1 MSSKLYYPIIDDI
14 SGDEI
19 YTSSGAKFDSTI
31 KEYTSREITPF
42 RVPGSSS
49 VIALKPAPL
58 PADSN
63 YANIHSSIIAYIEA
77 NLRDPELNTLYLTRR
92 FNISRSHLYRIFK
105 ESGGVAKL
113 IRRKRLEHACRII
126 QGRKHRRIFL
136 KEIAYLCGFRNGTQF
151 SKAFKDH
158 YGYNVKEL
166 QQALGN
172 DRNIPPAPVQNHTM
186 GAPAR
191 ISLQAEPSE

>member
-1 MSSKLYYPIIDDI
+1 MSSNLYYPIIDDI
-14 SGDEI
+14 AGDEI
-19 YTSSGAKFDSTI
+19 YTISDTVDS
-31 KEYTSREITPF
+31 KLEGSTSRKIKTFHVHDLP
-42 RVPGSSS
+42 S
-49 VIALKPAPL
+49 VRAQNPVAL

-63 YANIHSSIIAYIEA
+63 YSNIYSSIIAYIDA
-77 NLRDPELNTLYLTRR
+77 NLRDPELNTLQLTRR

-126 QGRKHRRIFL
+126 QGRKHSRIFL

-151 SKAFKDH
+151 NKAFKDY

-172 DRNIPPAPVQNHTM
+172 DRNIPPAPVQNHAI
-186 GAPAR
+186 GAPDR
-191 ISLQAEPSE
+191 MSLQTEPSE